1 MLLIVL
7 VYLYGNFS
15 NQYTMTLFDDTQ
27 LFTSGEPR
35 TETFEVPDAVLIL
48 HQSFFN
54 RQEADHYYNTFL
66 HHAHWK
72 QHEITVYHKTHL
84 TPRLT
89 AWYGDHDFSFSNH
102 TLHPNPWLPEL
113 LQIKEKVEKTYN
125 ARFNSVLLNLY
136 RSGQDG
142 VGWHRDNEKE
152 FGPNPIIASVS
163 FGETRPFRLRHKFR
177 KDLPPLEI
185 PLTHGSFLLMA
196 GPTQHYWEHAIPKTA
211 KPIQP
216 RINLTFRLI
225 NE

>member
-1 MLLIVL
+1 
-7 VYLYGNFS
+7 
-15 NQYTMTLFDDTQ
+15 MTLFNDTE
-27 LFTSGEPR
+27 LFNAGEPR

-48 HQSFFN
+48 HHAFFN
-54 RQEADHYYNTFL
+54 RQEANHYYTTFL

-72 QHEITVYHKTHL
+72 QHEVTVYDKTHL

-89 AWYGDHDFSFSNH
+89 AWYGDHDFTFSNH
-102 TLHPNPWLPEL
+102 TLHPHPWMPGL
-113 LQIKEKVEKTYN
+113 LQIKEKVEKQSG

-136 RSGQDG
+136 RNGQDG

-152 FGPNPIIASVS
+152 FGANPVIASIS

-177 KDLPPLEI
+177 KDIPPLEI

-211 KPIQP
+211 KSIQP
-216 RINLTFRLI
+216 RINLTFRYI
-225 NE
+225 NGKAAF